1 MMRSSRIRI
10 FVTKNCWVNADQI
23 MTTVSCR
30 FLLSKRFMNKNY
42 DWLQSA
48 CDTTLIIIRNY
59 SIVACVTC
67 KNAFVS
73 ATLKKID
80 SLSLLNVKQRD
91 VVDWV
96 IDHYCYRFDAQLL
109 LHLNEI
115 VKIEKSICINLI
127 FSHLT
132 YYAAQINMNNSV
144 LQAVLIDVAVFN
156 IKSFILHQLLNLL
169 IQSVFESLKLKS
181 LTHLQNHFRYCCL
194 LIINEKFMIDLK
206 TLHYIDQCF
215 HQIHARSNVFLK
227 NLFILFCNNFDQLS
241 LISDWALYNFHVTF
255 FFTKALTDLQTYL
268 TFDQIIVLS
277 QIMRQQDENAESWQ
291 FREILNELQDD
302 KLLRAYQGW
311 IELVSV
317 SSSDLTQSLFSFIN
331 IIFLST
337 SHSTRVTNTFPS
349 SLTQSLNIT

>member
-1 MMRSSRIRI
+1 
-10 FVTKNCWVNADQI
+10 
-23 MTTVSCR
+23 
-30 FLLSKRFMNKNY
+30 MNKNY